1 MAEEI
6 ATLPKPPELPKTGR
20 IGFKEALGVQEPF
33 LQRKAEMQPQMA
45 AAEGDIA
52 KATQAQ
58 TEMLATGKEQA
69 TKGLFEAEKKAKED
83 YQKKLEAEP
92 LPAFIPTK
100 DTAQDIAGLFSI
112 ISVIGMVVGGGGKM
126 AGQRAM
132 GAMNGMLEGYRKGR
146 MDLYKQERNE
156 FDANFKSMLQKHQEF
171 RKEME
176 DAVKLASTNKEAGF
190 AAAELAATKA
200 GSDIVKAQLRKGD
213 LAGAYKL
220 VDESQ
225 KGAESAL
232 KMEQKARES
241 EAAEKA
247 RREEA
252 AQRERHQRE
261 RMAQTERLA
270 QAKIDAKGLKQVQ
283 ARSATNERYANTVYR
298 SSNEVLRSMELIE
311 QIGLTTGGG
320 ALGGVVGKGSIS
332 SEVQRQIGQYFTEE
346 QQRNYNTAMSGVALE
361 MAYVLNGGYKP
372 DAGTINKIETLLS
385 VGPNDTLGNAAYKF
399 SDLAAKLKAAIE
411 VSPSYTDEQ
420 KNTKEMLMKKLERYA
435 PPEEVYTRVYGVGER
450 KDPLVRSGDFPKPQT
465 QAEFDALAP
474 GAEYIDPDDGKLY
487 KKPKAK

>member
-1 MAEEI
+1 MAEEL
-6 ATLPKPPELPKTGR
+6 ATLPKPEVPKAGR
-20 IGFKEALGVQEPF
+20 IGLEAALGIQQPYMK
-33 LQRKAEMQPQMA
+33 RKAELQPQIT

-58 TEMLATGKEQA
+58 SEMLATGKQQAAESMFKAEQQ
-69 TKGLFEAEKKAKED
+69 AKEE

-100 DTAQDIAGLFSI
+100 DSANDIAGLFSVI
-112 ISVIGMVVGGGGKM
+112 GVIGMLVGGGGKM
-126 AGQRAM
+126 AAQRAM
-132 GAMNGMLEGYRKGR
+132 GAMNGMMEGYRKGR
-146 MDLYKQERNE
+146 ADLYKQERNE
-156 FDANFKSMLQKHQEF
+156 FDANFKTMLQKHQEF

-176 DAVKLASTNKEAGF
+176 DAVKLATTNKEAGL
-190 AAAELAATKA
+190 AAAELAAAKS
-200 GSDIVKAQLRKGD
+200 GSEIVKAQLRKGD
-213 LAGAYKL
+213 LMGAYKL

-225 KGAESAL
+225 KGAEAAL
-232 KMEQKARES
+232 KMEQKAREA
-241 EAAEKA
+241 ELAEKA
-247 RREEA
+247 RKEEA
-252 AQRERHQRE
+252 AQRERHHRE
-261 RMAQTERLA
+261 RLAQQERLA
-270 QAKIDAKGLKQVQ
+270 QAKADAKSLKQVQ

-320 ALGGVVGKGSIS
+320 ALGGVVGKGTIP

-399 SDLAAKLKAAIE
+399 SDLAAKLHAAIE
-411 VSPSYTDEQ
+411 VSPTYTEEQ
-420 KNTKEMLMKKLERYA
+420 KGTKEMLLKKLERYA
-435 PPEEVYTRVYGVGER
+435 TPEEVYTRVYGVGER
-450 KDPLVRSGDFPKPQT
+450 KEPLVRSGQYPKPQT
-465 QAEFDALAP
+465 QAEFDALPP
-474 GAEYIDPDDGKLY
+474 GTEYIDPDDGKLY

>member
-1 MAEEI
+1 MAEQL
-6 ATLPKPPELPKTGR
+6 ATLPKPETPKAGR
-20 IGFKEALGVQEPF
+20 VGFEAALGIQQPYM
-33 LQRKAEMQPQMA
+33 QRKAELQPQIT

-58 TEMLATGKEQA
+58 SEVLATGKEQA
-69 TKGLFEAEKKAKED
+69 TKGLFDAEKQAKED

-92 LPAFIPTK
+92 LPAFVPTK
-100 DTAQDIAGLFSI
+100 DTVQDIAGLFSVI
-112 ISVIGMVVGGGGKM
+112 GVIGMIVGGGGKM
-126 AGQRAM
+126 AAQRAM
-132 GAMNGMLEGYRKGR
+132 GAMNGMLEGHRKGR
-146 MDLYKQERNE
+146 ADLYKLERNE

-213 LAGAYKL
+213 LMGAYKL

-225 KGAESAL
+225 KGAEAAL
-232 KMEQKARES
+232 KMEQKAREA
-241 EAAEKA
+241 ELAEKA
-247 RREEA
+247 RKDEA
-252 AQRERHQRE
+252 AQRERQHKE
-261 RMAQTERLA
+261 KMAQQERLA
-270 QAKIDAKGLKQVQ
+270 TSKIEAKGLKQVQ

-320 ALGGVVGKGSIS
+320 ALGGVVGKGSIP

-399 SDLAAKLKAAIE
+399 SDLAAKLHAAIE
-411 VSPSYTDEQ
+411 VSPTYTEDQ
-420 KNTKEMLMKKLERYA
+420 KGTKEMLMKKLERYA
-435 PPEEVYTRVYGVGER
+435 TPEEVYTRVYGIPER
-450 KDPLVRSGDFPKPQT
+450 RDPLVRSGQFPKPQT

>member
-1 MAEEI
+1 MAEEL
-6 ATLPKPPELPKTGR
+6 ATLPKPETPKAGR
-20 IGFKEALGVQEPF
+20 IGLEAALGIQQPYM
-33 LQRKAEMQPQMA
+33 QRKAELQPQIS

-58 TEMLATGKEQA
+58 SEMLAGDKQQA
-69 TKGLFEAEKKAKED
+69 AQGLFEAEKKAKED
-83 YQKKLEAEP
+83 YQKKLEVEP

-100 DTAQDIAGLFSI
+100 DTVNDIAGLFS
-112 ISVIGMVVGGGGKM
+112 VIGVIGILVGGKGKM
-126 AGQRAM
+126 AGERAM
-132 GAMNGMLEGYRKGR
+132 GAMNGMMEGYRKGR
-146 MDLYKQERNE
+146 ADLYKQERNE
-156 FDANFKSMLQKHQEF
+156 FDANFKTMLQKHQEF

-176 DAVKLASTNKEAGF
+176 DAVKLAATNKEAGY

-213 LAGAYKL
+213 LMGAYKL

-232 KMEQKARES
+232 KLEQKAREA
-241 EAAEKA
+241 ELAEKA
-247 RREEA
+247 RKEEA
-252 AQRERHQRE
+252 AQRERHHQQRL
-261 RMAQTERLA
+261 AQQERLA
-270 QAKIDAKGLKQVQ
+270 TAKLDAKNLKQVQ

-320 ALGGVVGKGSIS
+320 ALGGVVGKGSIP

-399 SDLAAKLKAAIE
+399 SDLAAKLHAAIE
-411 VSPSYTDEQ
+411 VSPTYTEEQ
-420 KNTKEMLMKKLERYA
+420 KGTRDMLLKKLERYA
-435 PPEEVYTRVYGVGER
+435 SPEEVYTRVYGVGER
-450 KDPLVRSGDFPKPQT
+450 KEPLVRSGNFPTPQT
-465 QAEFDALAP
+465 QAEFDALPA

-487 KKPKAK
+487 RKPKAK

>member
-6 ATLPKPPELPKTGR
+6 ATLPKPPELPKAGR
-20 IGFKEALGVQEPF
+20 IGFKEALGVSDPF
-33 LQRKAEMQPQMA
+33 MKRKTEMQPQIS

-58 TEMLATGKEQA
+58 SEILAGGKEKAMQEFA
-69 TKGLFEAEKKAKED
+69 TAEKGAKAAYES
-83 YQKKLEAEP
+83 KLEAEP
-92 LPAFIPTK
+92 LPAFVPTK
-100 DTAQDIAGLFSI
+100 DTVQDIAGLFSVI
-112 ISVIGMVVGGGGKM
+112 GVIGMIVGGGGKM
-126 AGQRAM
+126 AAQRAM
-132 GAMNGMLEGYRKGR
+132 GAMNGMLEGHRKGR
-146 MDLYKQERNE
+146 ADLYKQERNE

-176 DAVKLASTNKEAGF
+176 DAVKLASTNKEAGY

-213 LAGAYKL
+213 LMGAYKL

-225 KGAESAL
+225 KATENAL
-232 KMEQKARES
+232 KLEQQARDK
-241 EAAEKA
+241 EAADK
-247 RREEA
+247 RHREDM
-252 AQRERHQRE
+252 AQRER
-261 RMAQTERLA
+261 LA
-270 QAKIDAKGLKQVQ
+270 KTKEEAKSLKQVT

-311 QIGLTTGGG
+311 QVGLTTGGG
-320 ALGGVVGKGSIS
+320 ALGGVVGKGSIP

-399 SDLAAKLKAAIE
+399 SDLSAKLKAAIE
-411 VSPSYTDEQ
+411 VSPTYTDDQ
-420 KNTKEMLMKKLERYA
+420 KATKEMLMKKLDRYA

-450 KDPLVRSGDFPKPQT
+450 KEPLVRSGDFPKPQT
-465 QAEFDALAP
+465 QAEFDALPP

>member
-6 ATLPKPPELPKTGR
+6 ATLPKAPELPKGGR
-20 IGFKEALGVQEPF
+20 LGFKEALGVSEPYI
-33 LQRKAEMQPQMA
+33 QRKAELQPQLRE
-45 AAEGDIA
+45 AEAEVAQA
-52 KATQAQ
+52 KQAQ
-58 TEMLATGKEQA
+58 AETLASGKEQA
-69 TKGLFEAEKKAKED
+69 VQQFATEEKGAKEA
-83 YQKKLEAEP
+83 YQAKLEAEP

-100 DTAQDIAGLFSI
+100 DSVQDIAGLFSVI
-112 ISVIGMVVGGGGKM
+112 GVIGMLVGGGGKM

-132 GAMNGMLEGYRKGR
+132 GAMNGMLEGHRKGR
-146 MDLYKQERNE
+146 ADLYKKERNE
-156 FDANFKSMLQKHQEF
+156 FDANFKTMIQKHQEF

-176 DAVKLASTNKEAGF
+176 DAVKLASTNKEAGM

-200 GSDIVKAQLRKGD
+200 GSPIIQAMVRQGR
-213 LAGAYKL
+213 L
-220 VDESQ
+220 VDSLEILND
-225 KGAESAL
+225 ARSATENAT
-232 KMEQKARES
+232 KMEQKERER
-241 EAAEKA
+241 EAAEKQH
-247 RREEA
+247 RESM
-252 AQRERHQRE
+252 AQRER
-261 RMAQTERLA
+261 LA
-270 QAKIDAKGLKQVQ
+270 KAKEEAKSLKQVGS
-283 ARSATNERYANTVYR
+283 RSATNERYANTVYR

-320 ALGGVVGKGSIS
+320 ALGGVVGKGSIP

-346 QQRNYNTAMSGVALE
+346 MQRNYNTAMSGVALE

-411 VSPSYTDEQ
+411 VSPTYTEDQ
-420 KNTKEMLMKKLERYA
+420 KGTKEMLMKKLERYA
-435 PPEEVYTRVYGVGER
+435 PPEEIMTRVYGVGER
-450 KDPLVRSGDFPKPQT
+450 KDPLVRSGNFPKPQT
-465 QAEFDALAP
+465 QAEFDALPA

>member
-1 MAEEI
+1 MAEEL
-6 ATLPKPPELPKTGR
+6 ATLPKPETPKPGR
-20 IGFKEALGVQEPF
+20 IGFEAALGIQQPYM
-33 LQRKAEMQPQMA
+33 QRKAELQPQITS
-45 AAEGDIA
+45 AEGDIA

-58 TEMLATGKEQA
+58 QEVLSTGKQKA
-69 TKGLFEAEKKAKED
+69 AQGLFEAEKQAKED

-92 LPAFIPTK
+92 LPAFVPTK
-100 DTAQDIAGLFSI
+100 DTAQDIAGLFSV
-112 ISVIGMVVGGGGKM
+112 ISVIGMLVGGSGKM

-132 GAMNGMLEGYRKGR
+132 GAMNGMMEGYRKGR

-156 FDANFKSMLQKHQEF
+156 FDANFKTMLQKHQEF

-176 DAVKLASTNKEAGF
+176 DAVKLATTNKEAGL

-213 LAGAYKL
+213 LMGAYKL

-232 KMEQKARES
+232 KLEQKAREN
-241 EAAEKA
+241 ELAEKA
-247 RREEA
+247 RKEEA
-252 AQRERHQRE
+252 AQRERQHKE
-261 RMAQTERLA
+261 RMAQQERLA

-320 ALGGVVGKGSIS
+320 ALGGVVGKGSIP

-411 VSPSYTDEQ
+411 VSPSYTEEQ
-420 KNTKEMLMKKLERYA
+420 KSTRDMLIKKLDRYA

-450 KDPLVRSGDFPKPQT
+450 KEPLVRSGDFPKPQT
-465 QAEFDALAP
+465 QEEFDALAP

-487 KKPKAK
+487 RKPKAK

>member
-1 MAEEI
+1 MAEQL
-6 ATLPKPPELPKTGR
+6 ATLPKAPELPKGGR
-20 IGFKEALGVQEPF
+20 LGFKEALGVQEPF
-33 LQRKAEMQPQMA
+33 MQRKAELQPQIT

-58 TEMLATGKEQA
+58 SEVLAGGKQQAVQQFATEE
-69 TKGLFEAEKKAKED
+69 KGAKEA
-83 YQKKLEAEP
+83 YQAKLEAEP

-100 DTAQDIAGLFSI
+100 DTVQDIAGLFSVI
-112 ISVIGMVVGGGGKM
+112 GVIGMLVGGGGKM

-132 GAMNGMLEGYRKGR
+132 GAMNGMLEGHRKGR
-146 MDLYKQERNE
+146 ADLYKKERNE
-156 FDANFKSMLQKHQEF
+156 FDANFKTMIQKHQEF

-176 DAVKLASTNKEAGF
+176 DAVKLAATNKEAGF

-225 KGAESAL
+225 KGVQEAL
-232 KMEQKARES
+232 KLEGKAREA
-241 EAAEKA
+241 EAAEKRHREDMA
-247 RREEA
+247 KRERLAKAREEA
-252 AQRERHQRE
+252 
-261 RMAQTERLA
+261 
-270 QAKIDAKGLKQVQ
+270 KSLKQVGS
-283 ARSATNERYANTVYR
+283 RSATNERYANTVYR

-320 ALGGVVGKGSIS
+320 ALGGVVGKGSIP
-332 SEVQRQIGQYFTEE
+332 SEVQRQIGQFFTEE

-372 DAGTINKIETLLS
+372 DAGTVNKIETLLS

-399 SDLAAKLKAAIE
+399 SDLAAKLHAAIE
-411 VSPSYTDEQ
+411 VSPTYTDDQ
-420 KNTKEMLMKKLERYA
+420 KSTKEMLLKKLDRYA
-435 PPEEVYTRVYGVGER
+435 TPEQVYTRVYGVGER

-465 QAEFDALAP
+465 QAEFDALPP

>member
-1 MAEEI
+1 MAEEL
-6 ATLPKPPELPKTGR
+6 ATLPKAPEVPKAGR
-20 IGFKEALGVQEPF
+20 IGFEAALGIQQPYM
-33 LQRKAEMQPQMA
+33 QRKAELQPQIA
-45 AAEGDIA
+45 KAEGDIA

-58 TEMLATGKEQA
+58 SQVLATGKQKAQED
-69 TKGLFEAEKKAKED
+69 LFKAEKQAKED
-83 YQKKLEAEP
+83 YQKKLEVEP

-100 DTAQDIAGLFSI
+100 DTANDIAGLFSV

-132 GAMNGMLEGYRKGR
+132 GAMDGMLKGYRQGR
-146 MDLYKQERNE
+146 MDLYKQQRNE
-156 FDANFKSMLQKHQEF
+156 FDANFKTMIQKHQEF

-176 DAVKLASTNKEAGF
+176 DAVKLASTNKEAGM
-190 AAAELAATKA
+190 AAAELAASKA

-213 LAGAYKL
+213 LMGAYKL

-232 KMEQKARES
+232 KMEQKARQDEL
-241 EAAEKA
+241 AEKA
-247 RREEA
+247 RKEEA
-252 AQRERHQRE
+252 AQRERQHKE

-270 QAKIDAKGLKQVQ
+270 VAKAEAKGLKQIQ
-283 ARSATNERYANTVYR
+283 PRSATNERYANSVYR
-298 SSNEVLRSMELIE
+298 SSNEVLLSMELIE

-320 ALGGVVGKGSIS
+320 ALGGVVGKGTIP
-332 SEVQRQIGQYFTEE
+332 SEVQRQIGQYFTQE

-399 SDLAAKLKAAIE
+399 SDLAAKLLAAIE
-411 VSPSYTDEQ
+411 VSPTYTEDQ
-420 KNTKEMLMKKLERYA
+420 KGTKEMLLKKLERYA
-435 PPEEVYTRVYGVGER
+435 TPEVVYTRVYGIGER
-450 KDPLVRSGDFPKPQT
+450 KDPLVRSGEFPKPQT
-465 QAEFDALAP
+465 QAEFDALPA

>member
-1 MAEEI
+1 MAEEL
-6 ATLPKPPELPKTGR
+6 ATLPKAPEVPKAGR
-20 IGFKEALGVQEPF
+20 IGFEAALGIQQPYM
-33 LQRKAEMQPQMA
+33 QRKAELQPQIA
-45 AAEGDIA
+45 KAEGDIA

-58 TEMLATGKEQA
+58 SQVLATGKQKA
-69 TKGLFEAEKKAKED
+69 QVGLFQAEKQAKED
-83 YQKKLEAEP
+83 YQKKLEVEP

-100 DTAQDIAGLFSI
+100 DTVNDIAGLFSV

-132 GAMNGMLEGYRKGR
+132 GAMNGMMEGYRKGR

-156 FDANFKSMLQKHQEF
+156 FDANFKTMLQKHQEF

-176 DAVKLASTNKEAGF
+176 DAVKLASTNKEAGM
-190 AAAELAATKA
+190 AAAELAASRA

-213 LAGAYKL
+213 LMGAYKL

-232 KMEQKARES
+232 KMEQKARQDEL
-241 EAAEKA
+241 AEKA
-247 RREEA
+247 RKEEA
-252 AQRERHQRE
+252 AQRERHQKE

-270 QAKIDAKGLKQVQ
+270 TVKAEAKTLKQVQ
-283 ARSATNERYANTVYR
+283 PRSATNERYANTVYR

-320 ALGGVVGKGSIS
+320 ALGGVVGKGSIP

-411 VSPSYTDEQ
+411 VSPTYTEDQ
-420 KNTKEMLMKKLERYA
+420 KGTKEMLMKKLERYA
-435 PPEEVYTRVYGVGER
+435 TPEEVYTRVYGVGER
-450 KDPLVRSGDFPKPQT
+450 KDPLVRSGSYPKPQS

-474 GAEYIDPDDGKLY
+474 GTEYIDPDDGKLY